1 MNPKELDYFNIIAS
15 SQLMNKLERNRKQ
28 QFYFLLNKRM
38 QRNWF
43 YAGDYHFTLWIQD
56 ENFQQK
62 ILFNDNYS
70 RWFKSKL
77 PRKSKPQQ
85 LKGATEKEKEKR
97 N

>member
-62 ILFNDNYS
+62 LLFNDNYS
-70 RWFKSKL
+70 RLFKIKT
-77 PRKSKPQQ
+77 PTQK
-85 LKGATEKEKEKR
+85 
-97 N
+97 